1 MDINTVIKKL
11 RKGET
16 LTDEEMDFADNFDI
30 EKVQNDKAAAA
41 RRDAVAKTLEAV
53 KRIKEL
59 EAELKEAKETEAS
72 KTQSSDATVKAIQ
85 KELAELKKK
94 HEDTENREK
103 ALLRKNTIAGRAAEL
118 GIAAANGVKPD
129 LFSLMIEQAVGD
141 VDVTNRDALDG
152 VLNSFKT
159 DNPALILAGGKGGSG
174 IKGDASVGY
183 KPARNPWKPES
194 LNYTE
199 QAQCEKENPQLA
211 KQMMAEAGVTPPQ

>member
-1 MDINTVIKKL
+1 MDINTLIKKL

-94 HEDTENREK
+94 HEDTESREK
-103 ALLRKNTIAGRAAEL
+103 ALLRKNTIASRAAEL
-118 GIAAANGVKPD
+118 GIVAANGVKSD
-129 LFSLMIEQAVGD
+129 LFSRMIEQAVGE
-141 VDVTNRDALDG
+141 VDVANKDALDG
-152 VLNSFKT
+152 VLNTFKT

-174 IKGDASVGY
+174 IQGGNPDVGTFRG
-183 KPARNPWKPES
+183 PNPFSAKT
-194 LNYTE
+194 LNITKQIE
-199 QAQCEKENPQLA
+199 LEAENPELA
-211 KQMMAEAGVTPPQ
+211 KRLEAQAASES